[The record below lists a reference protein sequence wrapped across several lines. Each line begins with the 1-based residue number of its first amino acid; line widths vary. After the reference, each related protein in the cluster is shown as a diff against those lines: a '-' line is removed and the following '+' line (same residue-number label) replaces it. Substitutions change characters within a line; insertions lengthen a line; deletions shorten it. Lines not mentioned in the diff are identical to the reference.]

1 MFILLFV
8 HRRDQLLQKVSGLR
22 ISQQPGKCFHVR
34 RFLLSGF
41 RCRRNSIGVFSFPCI
56 ERVLKQL
63 GIDPAIII
71 QNMRIYIGHHRGLRM
86 AGISLNGLY
95 ITPVELQ
102 LIGDTGM
109 AKAMKDHFRETILL
123 NKSVKRGFNG

>member
-1 MFILLFV
+1 
-8 HRRDQLLQKVSGLR
+8 
-22 ISQQPGKCFHVR
+22 
-34 RFLLSGF
+34 
-41 RCRRNSIGVFSFPCI
+41 
-56 ERVLKQL
+56 
-63 GIDPAIII
+63 
-71 QNMRIYIGHHRGLRM
+71 M

-123 NKSVKRGFNG
+123 NESVKRGFNG